1 MTEIFSCPLCTY
13 YVGYDWSIHK
23 IVCMVFPSGIPVIIL
38 DGESN
43 HDTPIEG
50 DGGVVYKSREE
61 DE

>member
-1 MTEIFSCPLCTY
+1 
-13 YVGYDWSIHK
+13 
-23 IVCMVFPSGIPVIIL
+23 MVFPSGIPVIIL